1 MGGGGGKDSL
11 ELYIPV
17 VEIVN
22 SRNSSTC
29 ASSNYKVQGCTTPQG
44 SLAKVSRPFASPVLL
59 TLCKRKTLSPAGRK
73 MALPKHL
80 ALSREESGALD

>member
-44 SLAKVSRPFASPVLL
+44 SLAKVSRPFCFASAVDSLQAKNFVTGRTENGTSE
-59 TLCKRKTLSPAGRK
+59 TLGLKP
-73 MALPKHL
+73 
-80 ALSREESGALD
+80 